1 MATIRLFS
9 ATIVRDEK
17 TSYNFYI
24 VKNEQKYLLT
34 ALTKW
39 YEKNGDDYNVNKK
52 CYFSIF
58 VEKDNFWYPSLD
70 KHIID
75 CELEINSHSQVV
87 SIKYVDATEDPFKTL
102 YFID

>member
-1 MATIRLFS
+1 MATIRLFG

-17 TSYNFYI
+17 TSYNFYV

-39 YEKNGDDYNVNKK
+39 FEKSGDVFNENKK
-52 CYFSIF
+52 CYYSTFI
-58 VEKDNFWYPSLD
+58 EKDNFWYPSLEN
-70 KHIID
+70 HIID
-75 CELEINSHSQVV
+75 CELEINSNSQVV
-87 SIKYVDATEDPFKTL
+87 SIKYVDATEAPFKTL